1 MFVDPRGNSDTT
13 TLIYTSPDVL
23 KRGVYL
29 TEFDIH
35 VGYIHIKN
43 PIALAPMAGITN
55 IDFVMDNAMSAGIAV
70 IGGYNLD
77 DATNEAARRINERG
91 RAEFLTPDPIEHM
104 RRELDRLKG
113 IDNPP
118 TVALNVRST
127 EITPLIKAALLAKEY
142 DAILEIDCHCRQPEM
157 IDIGVGEPLLHDL
170 PKLGSIIS
178 KVKKTGVVLS
188 VKTRSGI
195 VDDRELAVAIEGA
208 GADIIH
214 IDAMEPG
221 FGADYNAIKTV
232 RNATDLFIIG
242 NNSVTDFRSAKD
254 MFGYG
259 SDMVSLARAVLEIPG
274 VIDTLV
280 RSVTTFQ
287 KQTGWYNAPKHICS
301 GGDDRALAFC
311 CLPVKR
317 CALMQVL
324 RRYGMTPQEFADLKV
339 ELSRGTPL
347 ELGDNTC
354 FGTLIWCCKLT
365 KPCFMRDA
373 VLAQIGISGARYM
386 ELKKRLSEGILE
398 HLEKLPISAAVND

>member
-1 MFVDPRGNSDTT
+1 MSAD
-13 TLIYTSPDVL
+13 
-23 KRGVYL
+23 RGVYL

-35 VGYIHIKN
+35 VGYTHIKN
-43 PIALAPMAGITN
+43 PI
-55 IDFVMDNAMSAGIAV
+55 
-70 IGGYNLD
+70 NLD
-77 DATNEAARRINERG
+77 DATNEAAKSINERG
-91 RAEFLTPDPIEHM
+91 RAEFVTPDPIKHL
-104 RRELDRLKG
+104 RSELDRLEG
-113 IDNPP
+113 MDDPP
-118 TVALNVRST
+118 TIALNVRST
-127 EITPLIKAALLAKEY
+127 EIMPLMEAALLAKEY
-142 DAILEIDCHCRQPEM
+142 GAILEIDCHCRQPEM
-157 IDIGVGEPLLHDL
+157 TDIGVGEPLLHDL
-170 PKLGSIIS
+170 QKLGSIIS
-178 KVKKTGVVLS
+178 KIKKTGVVIS

-195 VDDRELAVAIEGA
+195 VDDRELAVAIAEA
-208 GADIIH
+208 GADMIH
-214 IDAMEPG
+214 VDAMEPG
-221 FGADYNAIKTV
+221 FGADYNAIKAV

-259 SDMVSLARAVLEIPG
+259 ADMVSLARAVPKIPG
-274 VIDTLV
+274 VIDDLV
-280 RSVTTFQ
+280 RSVTAFQ

-301 GGDDRALAFC
+301 GGDERALTFC

-317 CALMQVL
+317 CALMRVL

-347 ELGDNTC
+347 ELGDGTC

-398 HLEKLPISAAVND
+398 RLGNSQSQSQ